1 MDFKLN
7 EMEQEILD
15 MLHDFCLKEVKP
27 IAAELDE
34 KEEFTQNAREK
45 LAEMGMLGTYIPEEY
60 GGAGLS
66 YLTYIVCCEE
76 LAKYC
81 ASTSHPGVRHRGA
94 EAEVPGSPGTGREAG
109 CYGSDRARRWHRCQ
123 RRSHHRCAEG

>member
-15 MLHDFCLKEVKP
+15 MLHDFCIKEVKP

-45 LAEMGMLGTYIPEEY
+45 RRWSVLSDLHRLLR
-60 GGAGLS
+60 GAG
-66 YLTYIVCCEE
+66 
-76 LAKYC
+76 
-81 ASTSHPGVRHRGA
+81 
-94 EAEVPGSPGTGREAG
+94 
-109 CYGSDRARRWHRCQ
+109 
-123 RRSHHRCAEG
+123 

>member
-7 EMEQEILD
+7 EMEQEIVD

-45 LAEMGMLGTYIPEEY
+45 LRW
-60 GGAGLS
+60 
-66 YLTYIVCCEE
+66 VCSAPTSPKSTAA
-76 LAKYC
+76 LAC
-81 ASTSHPGVRHRGA
+81 PT
-94 EAEVPGSPGTGREAG
+94 
-109 CYGSDRARRWHRCQ
+109 
-123 RRSHHRCAEG
+123 

>member
-7 EMEQEILD
+7 EMEQEIPD

-81 ASTSHPGVRHRGA
+81 ASTSIMFSVH
-94 EAEVPGSPGTGREAG
+94 GSLCSWPILEFGTEEAG

>member
-34 KEEFTQNAREK
+34 KEEFTQNARER
-45 LAEMGMLGTYIPEEY
+45 
-60 GGAGLS
+60 
-66 YLTYIVCCEE
+66 LTWACWVLTSPRRTAALVCP
-76 LAKYC
+76 
-81 ASTSHPGVRHRGA
+81 T
-94 EAEVPGSPGTGREAG
+94 
-109 CYGSDRARRWHRCQ
+109 
-123 RRSHHRCAEG
+123 

>member
-45 LAEMGMLGTYIPEEY
+45 LAEMGMLD
-60 GGAGLS
+60 S
-66 YLTYIVCCEE
+66 
-76 LAKYC
+76 
-81 ASTSHPGVRHRGA
+81 
-94 EAEVPGSPGTGREAG
+94 
-109 CYGSDRARRWHRCQ
+109 
-123 RRSHHRCAEG
+123 

>member
-15 MLHDFCLKEVKP
+15 MLHDFCIKEVKP

-45 LAEMGMLGTYIPEEY
+45 LAEMGMRAPTSPRSTAAL
-60 GGAGLS
+60 
-66 YLTYIVCCEE
+66 VC
-76 LAKYC
+76 
-81 ASTSHPGVRHRGA
+81 PI
-94 EAEVPGSPGTGREAG
+94 
-109 CYGSDRARRWHRCQ
+109 
-123 RRSHHRCAEG
+123 

>member
-7 EMEQEILD
+7 EMEQEIVD

-45 LAEMGMLGTYIPEEY
+45 LAD
-60 GGAGLS
+60 A
-66 YLTYIVCCEE
+66 
-76 LAKYC
+76 
-81 ASTSHPGVRHRGA
+81 
-94 EAEVPGSPGTGREAG
+94 
-109 CYGSDRARRWHRCQ
+109 DAR
-123 RRSHHRCAEG
+123 